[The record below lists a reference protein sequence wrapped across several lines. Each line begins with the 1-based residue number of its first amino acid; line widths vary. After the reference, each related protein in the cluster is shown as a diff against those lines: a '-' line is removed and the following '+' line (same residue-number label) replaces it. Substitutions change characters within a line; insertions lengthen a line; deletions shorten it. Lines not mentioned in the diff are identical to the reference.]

1 MTIQRHTHPLSATTC
16 LYVEDDPMSRD
27 VMRVMIKRV
36 PRVHGLTVF
45 EDSADFAAR
54 VAALPEQPG
63 LILLDIHI
71 APIDGFTMLR
81 ALRQDPRYDHT
92 RIIALTASV
101 MNEEV
106 TQLRTSG
113 FDGAIAKPLSLQL
126 FPSLIDRILDGEAV
140 WHIA

>member
-1 MTIQRHTHPLSATTC
+1 MQRHTQPLNATAC

-27 VMRVMIKRV
+27 VMRVMMRRV
-36 PRVHGLTVF
+36 PRIHTLTVF
-45 EDSADFAAR
+45 EDSHDFAAR

-71 APIDGFTMLR
+71 APMDGFSMLG
-81 ALRQDPRYDHT
+81 ALRQDPRYDRT

-106 TQLRTSG
+106 SKLRTTG
-113 FDGAIAKPLSLQL
+113 FDGAIAKPLSLHV
-126 FPSLIDRILDGEAV
+126 FPSLVERILNGDAV